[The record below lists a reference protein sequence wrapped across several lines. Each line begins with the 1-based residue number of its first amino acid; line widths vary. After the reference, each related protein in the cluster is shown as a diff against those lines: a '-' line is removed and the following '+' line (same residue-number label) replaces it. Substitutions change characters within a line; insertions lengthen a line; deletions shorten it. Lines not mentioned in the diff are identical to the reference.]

1 MQRRRPAGGNPANP
15 FQHGSVATFT
25 KNMDKDNNKAPSPPR
40 SNKVII
46 IAMVTFLFGI
56 FYVEQHIFKVDS
68 NSNANANA
76 NANAVFADPHI
87 PDKSQPK
94 VRRGSVTN
102 ASGKNLV
109 QITTS
114 GGGKDIIPAVQIQ
127 VITKPKPLSTSVTH
141 NDKDEEEHSHGG
153 EVIKVHTDKDAT
165 ALDNDN
171 TADKSMGS
179 ESKAQQ
185 TKETKELISKIRQ
198 EFYTRYGGKKEA
210 LEMLT
215 RGILSASD
223 TPEGLKKAIDHT
235 AERIILARQNS
246 REFVIS
252 FGGYSVTVGR
262 GNYYNQSYPFIMQK
276 VLQPVFEA
284 VDLKLVVRNSAIGGI
299 PSFPYGWC
307 LPNFLGSDSDVVSWD
322 YGMNEGND
330 ANAFESYMRHSI
342 ATLPK
347 RPMMIMLD
355 NKRPR
360 VDMMKWYHQNG
371 GLLDSIAVGRGDVV
385 KKTFLK
391 FNEDDEKKPIG
402 FRKWLEWGAPKG
414 SPGQSNWHPKK
425 MEHELIAWMIAM
437 RFLDALD
444 AAIDMLD
451 NNVIVEG
458 DDKHVKLALL
468 PPPISM
474 QKNDIGPATPARLL
488 YGIPLGDA
496 RDDAQVPWHMDPVSC
511 RTSFLPNIQGGLA
524 EIVVSGLA
532 EDVGD
537 DLKSRDDTQYSSGW
551 VVDVGKVERET
562 KRKVEKVGGLGYIDM
577 KNALYGIPE
586 SGTLRL
592 SLPHERPVHNH
603 PHDQDSDMLARH
615 WFDTLV
621 FCEVNEKR
629 GKDECT
635 PEKDMAFVVGG
646 VKSKAVQITN
656 AAAYLKK
663 SICINVDIPV
673 DARVMVKD
681 TGDEGTENAI
691 VELTVDV
698 SVSNKSINRKNGACS
713 ISHVV
718 WQSH

>member
-25 KNMDKDNNKAPSPPR
+25 KNMDRESPR

-56 FYVEQHIFKVDS
+56 IYVEQLIFKADS

-76 NANAVFADPHI
+76 ITNAVFMDPYI

-94 VRRGSVTN
+94 VRGSATNTN
-102 ASGKNLV
+102 ASENNRGELTRTGV
-109 QITTS
+109 
-114 GGGKDIIPAVQIQ
+114 GGNTDIIPAGQIQ
-127 VITKPKPLSTSVTH
+127 VVTKPKPLSISDGTH
-141 NDKDEEEHSHGG
+141 NAQDEGK
-153 EVIKVHTDKDAT
+153 VIDVHADKDAT
-165 ALDNDN
+165 ALDN

-179 ESKAQQ
+179 DAGIESKAQKK
-185 TKETKELISKIRQ
+185 TNPKELIAKIRQ
-198 EFYTRYGGKKEA
+198 EFYTRYGGEKEA
-210 LEMLT
+210 LEMLA

-246 REFVIS
+246 REFVMS

-330 ANAFESYMRHSI
+330 ADAFESYMRHSI

-371 GLLDSIAVGRGDVV
+371 ALLDSIAVGRGDVV

-391 FNEDDEKKPIG
+391 VGEDDKKKPIG
-402 FRKWLEWGAPKG
+402 FQKWLEWGAPKG

-444 AAIDMLD
+444 AAIGMLD

-474 QKNDIGPATPARLL
+474 QKDGSGPGTPTHLL

-537 DLKSRDDTQYSSGW
+537 DLKSRDDSQYSSGW

-603 PHDQDSDMLARH
+603 PHDQDSDMLAMH

-635 PEKDMAFVVGG
+635 PQNDMAFVVGG

-663 SICINVDIPV
+663 SICINVNIPV
-673 DARVMVKD
+673 DARVTVKD
-681 TGDEGTENAI
+681 TGDEGTENVI

-698 SVSNKSINRKNGACS
+698 SVSNKSVNRKNGACS

>member
-25 KNMDKDNNKAPSPPR
+25 KNMDTTNKASSPR

-56 FYVEQHIFKVDS
+56 FYVEQHIFKSSS
-68 NSNANANA
+68 NSNANA
-76 NANAVFADPHI
+76 VFVDPHI

-94 VRRGSVTN
+94 VRGSVTN

-109 QITTS
+109 QIMS
-114 GGGKDIIPAVQIQ
+114 NGGKDIIPAVQIQ
-127 VITKPKPLSTSVTH
+127 VPTKPKPLSTSDTDTH
-141 NDKDEEEHSHGG
+141 NAKDEEEHGG
-153 EVIKVHTDKDAT
+153 EVIEVHADKDAT
-165 ALDNDN
+165 ALDN
-171 TADKSMGS
+171 TADKSMDSDAGINIK
-179 ESKAQQ
+179 SKAQQ
-185 TKETKELISKIRQ
+185 TKDTKELISKIRQ
-198 EFYTRYGGKKEA
+198 EFYTRYGGKEEA

-215 RGILSASD
+215 RGIISASD

-246 REFVIS
+246 REFVMS

-371 GLLDSIAVGRGDVV
+371 ALLDSIAVGRGDVV

-391 FNEDDEKKPIG
+391 FGEDDKKKPIG
-402 FRKWLEWGAPKG
+402 FQKWLEWGAPKG

-474 QKNDIGPATPARLL
+474 QKNDIGPGTPAHLL

-537 DLKSRDDTQYSSGW
+537 DLKSRDDSQYSSGW

-586 SGTLRL
+586 SGTLHL

-603 PHDQDSDMLARH
+603 RHDQDSDMLARH

-635 PEKDMAFVVGG
+635 PEKDMTFVVGG

-681 TGDEGTENAI
+681 TGDEGTENVI

-698 SVSNKSINRKNGACS
+698 SVSNKSVNRKNGACS